1 MVYEVSTM
9 GFDVKFNGPD
19 TVEAYDQAAGK
30 VGSCLADACE
40 NTIYRSTL
48 PELHGKLVEKIEA
61 LTGQK
66 RQVNQTATDAAKARA
81 KDDAAR
87 AKVKDVLETVPK
99 FVKRATAGMSK
110 EDLAALGSEIQG
122 IADSI
127 TVDPSPSKRQRG
139 PAKDLLAKADQILTL
154 PEDQREAKIT
164 NWLNQVEGFELER
177 GEDDNIPTRESLAL
191 LIGELV
197 KQL

>member
-19 TVEAYDQAAGK
+19 TVEDYDRAAGK

-61 LTGQK
+61 LTGTK
-66 RQVNQTATDAAKARA
+66 REVNQGATDAAKGRA
-81 KDDAAR
+81 KDPS
-87 AKVKDVLETVPK
+87 KVKNIMETVPK

-110 EDLAALGSEIQG
+110 EDLAALQTEIQS
-122 IADSI
+122 IADGI

-164 NWLNQVEGFELER
+164 GWLGQVEGFDLER
-177 GEDDNIPTRESLAL
+177 DDENVPTRESLAL

>member
-9 GFDVKFNGPD
+9 GFDVKLNGPD
-19 TVEAYDQAAGK
+19 TVEAYDQKAGK

-66 RQVNQTATDAAKARA
+66 REVNQTATDAAKGRA
-81 KDDAAR
+81 KDAS
-87 AKVKDVLETVPK
+87 KVKDIMETVPK

-110 EDLAALGSEIQG
+110 EDLAALQTEIQA
-122 IADSI
+122 IAD
-127 TVDPSPSKRQRG
+127 TLEVDPSPSKRQRG

-164 NWLNQVEGFELER
+164 SWLNQVEGFELER